1 VSEIKSQERVATAQ
15 EVFDHH
21 LQAFGQGL
29 DALVSDYTEQSSIF
43 LKDQTITGL
52 EGIRAFFDA
61 FLKGIQPGFWAS
73 FKIVRQEVDGDMAY
87 LVWEAPPFIKLATD
101 TLLIRNGKIHV
112 QTFTALG

>member
-1 VSEIKSQERVATAQ
+1 VSELASPDRVRTAQ

-29 DALVSDYTEQSSIF
+29 DALVADYTEHSSIF

-52 EGIRAFFDA
+52 AGIRAFFDA
-61 FLKGIQPGFWAS
+61 FLKGIQPGFWDA
-73 FKIVRQEVDGDMAY
+73 FKIVRQDVSGDTAY
-87 LVWEAPPFIKLATD
+87 LVWEAAPFIKLATD

-112 QTFTALG
+112 QTFTALA